1 MFIPILV
8 IVVGIVWL
16 LNNLGVISADIWS
29 IVWPVAVIL
38 LGVSMLSKRN
48 YWWCSKHKEDK

>member
-1 MFIPILV
+1 MFMPFLIIIAGL
-8 IVVGIVWL
+8 IWL

-38 LGVSMLSKRN
+38 LGISMLSKKN
-48 YWWCSKHKEDK
+48 CVWCNKKENK